1 MTAETLD
8 LPGARDGHIPI
19 GKARLYYRDI
29 GEGMPIVILHGGPDF
44 DHCYLLPETDRLADS
59 FRLIY
64 YDQRGRGR
72 SAKGV
77 QVEEVGIRS
86 DVEDLES
93 IRRWFDLD
101 SVAVLGHSW
110 GGVLAMEYAI
120 SHPDH
125 VSHLI
130 LMNTAPASQQDL
142 LQFREH
148 LGRIRPAGDSE
159 RMESIRATDRY
170 QDGDLDAE
178 AEYYRIH
185 YRAALPTADHVE
197 TVVGRLRTHFDNES
211 IRKARAIE
219 YRLYEQTWSTPGYDL
234 VPALSRL
241 DIPTLVLHG
250 EDDFVPIEASA
261 RVAEAMRRGCLSV
274 LPGCGHFSYLEFPD
288 AVHSQ
293 ITSFMQGT

>member
-1 MTAETLD
+1 M
-8 LPGARDGHIPI
+8 
-19 GKARLYYRDI
+19 YYRDI
-29 GEGMPIVILHGGPDF
+29 GEGTSIVILHGGPDF
-44 DHCYLLPETDRLADS
+44 DHYYLLPEMDRLADS
-59 FRLIY
+59 FRLVY

-72 SAKGV
+72 SAEGV

-101 SVAVLGHSW
+101 SLAILGHSW
-110 GGVLAMEYAI
+110 GGILAMEYAV

-130 LMNTAPASQQDL
+130 LMNTAPASHQDL
-142 LQFREH
+142 LHFREH
-148 LGRIRPAGDSE
+148 LGRIRPAGDIE

-170 QDGDLDAE
+170 RDGDLDAE
-178 AEYYRIH
+178 AEYHRIH
-185 YRAALPTADHVE
+185 YRVALPTAEYVE
-197 TVVGRLRTHFDNES
+197 RVVGRLRTHFDNES

-219 YRLYEQTWSTPGYDL
+219 YRLYDQTWSTAGYDL

-250 EDDFVPIEASA
+250 EDDFVPIEASSRLA
-261 RVAEAMRRGCLSV
+261 GAMRRGSLSV

-288 AVHSQ
+288 VVHSQ
-293 ITSFMQGT
+293 ITSFMQGI

>member
-1 MTAETLD
+1 MSTKALD
-8 LPGARDGHIPI
+8 LPGAREGHIPVRR
-19 GKARLYYRDI
+19 ARLYYRDI

-44 DHCYLLPETDRLADS
+44 DHCYLLPEMDRLADS

-72 SAKGV
+72 SAEGV
-77 QVEEVGIRS
+77 QAEEVGIRS

-101 SVAVLGHSW
+101 SFAVLGHSW
-110 GGVLAMEYAI
+110 GGILAMEYVI

-125 VSHLI
+125 VSQLI
-130 LMNTAPASQQDL
+130 LMNTAPASHQDL
-142 LQFREH
+142 LQFREY
-148 LGRIRPAGDSE
+148 LGRIRPAGDIE
-159 RMESIRATDRY
+159 RMESIRSTDRY

-185 YRAALPTADHVE
+185 YRPAVQTADHVE
-197 TVVGRLRTHFDNES
+197 LVIGRLRTHFDNES
-211 IRKARAIE
+211 VRKARAIE
-219 YRLYEQTWSTPGYDL
+219 YRLYDQTWSSPDYDL

-250 EDDFVPIEASA
+250 DDDFVPIGASA
-261 RVAEAMRRGCLSV
+261 RVAEGMRRGCLSV
-274 LPGCGHFSYLEFPD
+274 LPGGHFSYLEFPD
-288 AVHSQ
+288 LVRSH